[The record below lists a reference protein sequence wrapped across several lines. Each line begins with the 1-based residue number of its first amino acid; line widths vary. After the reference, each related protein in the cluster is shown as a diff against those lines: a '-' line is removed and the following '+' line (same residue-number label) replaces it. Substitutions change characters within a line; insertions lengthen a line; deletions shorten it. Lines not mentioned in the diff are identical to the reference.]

1 MQVTEYHPAWH
12 HYQLRMVKRD
22 NNMTLSINQ
31 SHYAL
36 YVIQIQL
43 LLLSAVGSERER
55 GGPSIDMFI
64 ANSAV
69 CTVWDSLYCH
79 RGQIASASSECQ
91 LHERTQF
98 AGTRCRRFLKPA
110 GTLLYCGRPQTLKAP
125 LLVLRRPGSALG
137 PYFPSLRADD
147 LYGRSLSSLS
157 AYE

>member
-1 MQVTEYHPAWH
+1 
-12 HYQLRMVKRD
+12 
-22 NNMTLSINQ
+22 MTLSINQ

-125 LLVLRRPGSALG
+125 SPCPPSSWFCLRPLLSIPSCGRPLWTIPFIS
-137 PYFPSLRADD
+137 
-147 LYGRSLSSLS
+147 
-157 AYE
+157 ECI